1 MASNRWRG
9 IVGAAGLAV
18 LTTGS
23 SPVLTWRVPEV
34 FAQGNGSAG
43 KLGPRD
49 RRFTNKGLEEFTS

>member
-1 MASNRWRG
+1 MASNHWRW

-23 SPVLTWRVPEV
+23 SRVLTWREPEV

-49 RRFTNKGLEEFTS
+49 RRFTKGLEEFTS

>member
-1 MASNRWRG
+1 MASNRWRW

-18 LTTGS
+18 LATGS

-43 KLGPRD
+43 K
-49 RRFTNKGLEEFTS
+49 